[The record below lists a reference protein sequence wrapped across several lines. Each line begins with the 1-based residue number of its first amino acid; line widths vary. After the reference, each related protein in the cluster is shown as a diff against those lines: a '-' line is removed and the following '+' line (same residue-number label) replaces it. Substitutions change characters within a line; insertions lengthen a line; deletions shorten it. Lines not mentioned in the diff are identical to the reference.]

1 MPADVAQPPVSPAP
15 PLARHEQLHLVTVD
29 TEAMPAIAIP
39 TKTISTPHTGFQLDC
54 EASDGRIHF
63 IVKREFNAPPAK
75 LRLARLARQTRNR
88 SLGESSRPTP
98 LAKRRPRVIVD
109 ATPPYRGNSRYFFF
123 SIFCC
128 CDNTAGDAS
137 HGLTRSRKHARE
149 SSTWPCWRAWRPP
162 AAAGERSLPPTIP
175 ADNTDSTTAEP
186 PADPRLQR
194 RGNVLVSSGV
204 RQVTGRSARV
214 NRCREVVSYARESRT
229 KRVSAS
235 LRTGNTRYSVR
246 NFVFDNG
253 KDAILTSMRFQ
264 VSNGSGRGKG
274 L

>member
-123 SIFCC
+123 LFFVVVTIRRETPRTVSH
-128 CDNTAGDAS
+128 DRVNT
-137 HGLTRSRKHARE
+137 HGSLARGHVGERGALRRRRARGLSRPRFQPIIQ
-149 SSTWPCWRAWRPP
+149 TVRPP
-162 AAAGERSLPPTIP
+162 
-175 ADNTDSTTAEP
+175 N
-186 PADPRLQR
+186 R
-194 RGNVLVSSGV
+194 RRTRASSGA
-204 RQVTGRSARV
+204 VTFS
-214 NRCREVVSYARESRT
+214 
-229 KRVSAS
+229 
-235 LRTGNTRYSVR
+235 
-246 NFVFDNG
+246 
-253 KDAILTSMRFQ
+253 
-264 VSNGSGRGKG
+264 
-274 L
+274 